1 MGYSSGRKQG
11 CLQQPP
17 LFSDALNHSFPEESW
32 QGPRLPQI
40 QLCLFRCWLPAQEQS
55 SSRPSS
61 HKKRGE
67 KRHNFYRYPNLPLKA
82 HMLCLDVRIFPLP
95 TSPSEPGLCKAQQ
108 CSQPCLGWT
117 STKKSTHSYAR
128 AQTHTGFKTN
138 ALTCIL

>member
-82 HMLCLDVRIFPLP
+82 HMLWMSGSSLSQLLLQNPAFVR
-95 TSPSEPGLCKAQQ
+95 
-108 CSQPCLGWT
+108 
-117 STKKSTHSYAR
+117 HS
-128 AQTHTGFKTN
+128 N
-138 ALTCIL
+138 ALSLCWCFRMDKHQEKHPQLHKGPDTHGL